1 MKNTDAEKEKKNP
14 EALLRSGKTI
24 EMSPHGWS
32 MYPLIVPGRDRV
44 ILSPVKDWKLKR
56 LDIVLFRREG
66 SILVIHRIARC
77 RRTAKGKNVYYIVGD
92 NQKELE
98 GPVKE
103 ENICGVVTGIVRKGR
118 RISVNNLLYKA
129 SVSIWMTLRPVRP
142 IISKSVSR
150 IKRSFFRISDMNGPT

>member
-1 MKNTDAEKEKKNP
+1 MNINDEVKEKKNP

-44 ILSPVKDWKLKR
+44 ILSPVKDRKLKR

-66 SILVIHRIARC
+66 SILVIHRIAKC
-77 RRTAKGKNVYYIVGD
+77 RRTSKGKNVYYIVGD

-103 ENICGVVTGIVRKGR
+103 ENICGVVTGIIRKGR
-118 RISVNNLLYKA
+118 RMSVNGPLYKA
-129 SVSIWMTLRPVRP
+129 SVSVWMALRPIRP
-142 IISKSVSR
+142 VISHTVSR
-150 IKRSFFRISDMNGPT
+150 LKKCLRSSE

>member
-44 ILSPVKDWKLKR
+44 ILEPVKGRKLKR